1 VERDKGDGCSWIH
14 FCLDRGSL
22 STRRRQRLS
31 RRREMLH
38 VVSGTVQTDSM
49 MRHSTSPDCPPHSH
63 LPIHTM
69 TSVNPS
75 HNVFRHSEGR
85 HAQAVHQS
93 TQFPDDLPAKDD
105 DSIDGDLPR
114 VKKEARKRVR
124 QKMPPMPD
132 LRFEQV
138 GQTLPYRHK

>member
-1 VERDKGDGCSWIH
+1 MLLGP
-14 FCLDRGSL
+14 SL
-22 STRRRQRLS
+22 LEYAVVVYPASS
-31 RRREMLH
+31 K
-38 VVSGTVQTDSM
+38 VVSTSRDAARGF
-49 MRHSTSPDCPPHSH
+49 RHGSNRFNDAAFHFSRLTSSLH

-124 QKMPPMPD
+124 QQMPPMPD

-138 GQTLPYRHK
+138 GQALPYRRN